1 MAIRPTPNMPDKEKS
16 PFALIDSAVKPATP
30 DLILFND
37 AEIPIE
43 IVTELLF
50 EDIGSIEILNIA
62 RSDTINGREI
72 SYNLIGNLSDLSRR
86 YAPTNIFKLSG
97 TLGEFFNNFA
107 IKFKVHAPDTGTGPD
122 PFYIGDENSFGC
134 TGFPVL
140 DRVTDTVLAC
150 LTTFAEAREFVNSQ
164 EFKRDI
170 VYSDQENGNIIVDV
184 INLKKD
190 DRVEVELL
198 TEGFLED
205 DTIY

>member
-72 SYNLIGNLSDLSRR
+72 SYGLIG
-86 YAPTNIFKLSG
+86 KL
-97 TLGEFFNNFA
+97 
-107 IKFKVHAPDTGTGPD
+107 V
-122 PFYIGDENSFGC
+122 
-134 TGFPVL
+134 
-140 DRVTDTVLAC
+140 
-150 LTTFAEAREFVNSQ
+150 
-164 EFKRDI
+164 
-170 VYSDQENGNIIVDV
+170 
-184 INLKKD
+184 
-190 DRVEVELL
+190 
-198 TEGFLED
+198 
-205 DTIY
+205 

>member
-1 MAIRPTPNMPDKEKS
+1 LSIRPTPDLPEKEKS

-72 SYNLIGNLSDLSRR
+72 SYNLIGNLSDISRR

-97 TLGEFFNNFA
+97 TLEEFFSNFA
-107 IKFKVHAPDTGTGPD
+107 IKFKLHAPDTGTGPD
-122 PFYIGDENSFGC
+122 KVYVAEENSFGC
-134 TGFPVL
+134 SGFPVV
-140 DRVTDTVLAC
+140 DRIDNSVLGC
-150 LTTFAEAREFVNSQ
+150 FSTFLEARDFVGSQ
-164 EFKRDI
+164 EIKRDI
-170 VYSDQENGNIIVDV
+170 VYIDQETGDIVVDV